1 MNLRPIM
8 CARLDAARGL
18 RRLAIIVAALA
29 VAVAPV
35 AAQPRDTSGVRVLA
49 IAPFSDENPLNRRIA
64 AFGAARVSELLQG
77 GRLQI
82 VDAARVAAELQRQGL
97 APTELISPSKTIAVG
112 IAVGADAVL
121 TGRMLE
127 VLQEPASGMGG
138 DDFTAIE
145 GRVTVDI
152 LILDVRTHLKFFE
165 GEVNCS
171 VPALV
176 AAAMECVARRTA
188 ARVNALWPRN

>member
-1 MNLRPIM
+1 MRDQVAVIL
-8 CARLDAARGL
+8 C
-18 RRLAIIVAALA
+18 AALLTVFTA
-29 VAVAPV
+29 LPTVA
-35 AAQPRDTSGVRVLA
+35 QTRDVSGVRVLA

-64 AFGAARVSELLQG
+64 IFGATRLSELLKG

-82 VDAARVAAELQRQGL
+82 VDAGLVAAELRRQSL
-97 APTELISPSKTIAVG
+97 APTDLISPSKTIAVG

-121 TGRMLE
+121 TGRILE
-127 VLQEPASGMGG
+127 VLQEPAAGLSG
-138 DDFTAIE
+138 DEITSIE

-152 LILDVRTHLKFFE
+152 RILDVKTRLKFFE
-165 GEVNCS
+165 GEVYCS

-176 AAAMECVARRTA
+176 PVAMECVARRTA

>member
-1 MNLRPIM
+1 M
-8 CARLDAARGL
+8 RGFGASRYV
-18 RRLAIIVAALA
+18 RRLATVWTLLA
-29 VAVAPV
+29 VFVALPA

-64 AFGAARVSELLQG
+64 SFGATRLGELLKG

-82 VDAARVAAELQRQGL
+82 VDAGRVAAELQRQGL
-97 APTELISPSKTIAVG
+97 APTDLISPSKTIAVG

-121 TGRMLE
+121 TGRILE

-138 DDFTAIE
+138 DDFSALE
-145 GRVTVDI
+145 GRVTVDVR
-152 LILDVRTHLKFFE
+152 ILDVKTRLKFFE

-176 AAAMECVARRTA
+176 PVAMECVARRTA

>member
-1 MNLRPIM
+1 MRD
-8 CARLDAARGL
+8 R
-18 RRLAIIVAALA
+18 AALILCVVLLA
-29 VAVAPV
+29 VFAALPA

-64 AFGAARVSELLQG
+64 SFGSARLSDLLKG

-82 VDAARVAAELQRQGL
+82 IDTARVAAELQRQGL
-97 APTELISPSKTIAVG
+97 VPIDLISPSKTIAVG

-121 TGRMLE
+121 TGRILE
-127 VLQEPASGMGG
+127 VYQEPATGLSG
-138 DDFTAIE
+138 DDFASGE
-145 GRVTVDI
+145 GRVTVDVR
-152 LILDVRTHLKFFE
+152 ILDVKTRLKFFE
-165 GEVNCS
+165 GEINCS

-176 AAAMECVARRTA
+176 PVAMECVARRTA

>member
-1 MNLRPIM
+1 MRNRV
-8 CARLDAARGL
+8 AVSRGL
-18 RRLAIIVAALA
+18 RRLMIAAIAFAIAFAVAAG
-29 VAVAPV
+29 APV
-35 AAQPRDTSGVRVLA
+35 AAQPRDVSGVRVLA
-49 IAPFSDENPLNRRIA
+49 IAPFFDDNPLNRRIA
-64 AFGAARVSELLQG
+64 GFGAARLGDLLKG

-82 VDAARVAAELQRQGL
+82 VDAGRVAAELQRQGL
-97 APTELISPSKTIAVG
+97 APTDLISPSKTIAVG

-121 TGRMLE
+121 TGRVLE
-127 VLQEPASGMGG
+127 VMQEPASGMGG
-138 DDFTAIE
+138 DDFAAIE

-152 LILDVRTHLKFFE
+152 RILDVKTHLKFFE

-176 AAAMECVARRTA
+176 AVAMECVARRTA

>member
-1 MNLRPIM
+1 MRERVVSR
-8 CARLDAARGL
+8 CTTRLMILSAVL
-18 RRLAIIVAALA
+18 LAIATGLPA
-29 VAVAPV
+29 
-35 AAQPRDTSGVRVLA
+35 AAQPRDMSGVRVLA
-49 IAPFSDENPLNRRIA
+49 IAPFSDENPLNRGIA
-64 AFGAARVSELLQG
+64 RFGATRLSELLKG

-97 APTELISPSKTIAVG
+97 APTDLVSPSKTIAVG

-121 TGRMLE
+121 TGRILE

-138 DDFTAIE
+138 DDFSALE
-145 GRVTVDI
+145 GRVTVDVR
-152 LILDVRTHLKFFE
+152 ILDVKTRLKLFE

-176 AAAMECVARRTA
+176 PVAMECVARRTA

>member
-1 MNLRPIM
+1 M
-8 CARLDAARGL
+8 RGFGASRYL
-18 RRLAIIVAALA
+18 RRLATVWTLLAVFAALPA
-29 VAVAPV
+29 

-64 AFGAARVSELLQG
+64 SFGAMRLSELLKG

-82 VDAARVAAELQRQGL
+82 VDAGRVAAELQRQGL
-97 APTELISPSKTIAVG
+97 APTDLISPSKTIAVG

-121 TGRMLE
+121 TGRILE
-127 VLQEPASGMGG
+127 VLQEPAAGLSG
-138 DDFTAIE
+138 DDFGTSTE
-145 GRVTVDI
+145 GRVTVNVR
-152 LILDVRTHLKFFE
+152 ILDVKTRLKFFE
-165 GEVNCS
+165 GEVYCS

-176 AAAMECVARRTA
+176 PVAMECVARRTA